1 MITVYGTPGTGPSGG
16 RSQVEMGDDAGI
28 RVQWVSNEFEA
39 RGKRFSVTDGY
50 RPTGIE
56 SDYWVDDESKT
67 STGGFN
73 QWYAIGQH
81 KRRNA
86 AYAAPAGQ
94 SDHSKTWYG
103 AGAIDCD
110 VDDMALRHLLMGCV
124 GMIQTDSTESWHF
137 AIRSEPASRWDRT
150 KVKAPIE
157 KAPKPTPSVVKNPNR
172 LKEAITMYLVQQSDG
187 EKRVFIML
195 QTGALHLTSQKQ
207 VNSYIEHFTGLGLTG
222 PGYSIPLSRSSE
234 SITLISMANE
244 AQANKVL
251 TMPKK

>member
-1 MITVYGTPGTGPSGG
+1 MRTVYGTPGTGPGGKG

-50 RPTGIE
+50 RPTGVE
-56 SDYWVDDESKT
+56 SDYWVDNPSKT

-103 AGAIDCD
+103 AGAIDCS
-110 VDDMALRHLLMGCV
+110 VDDMALRHLLMGYV
-124 GMIQTDSTESWHF
+124 GMVQTDSTESWHF
-137 AIRSEPASRWDRT
+137 AIRSEPASWWDRT
-150 KVKAPIE
+150 KVKSPIE
-157 KAPKPTPSVVKNPNR
+157 KTPKPTPSAVKNPNR
-172 LKEAITMYLVQQSDG
+172 LKEANKMFLVEETNGQ
-187 EKRVFIML
+187 KRVLIMSEK
-195 QTGALHLTSQKQ
+195 GATHLTKTEQ
-207 VNSYIEHFTGLGLTG
+207 VTAWKVIFAKMGLTG
-222 PGYSIPLSRSSE
+222 EGYSDAMKLSWDTITHASE
-234 SITLISMANE
+234 GIQGKDL
-244 AQANKVL
+244 
-251 TMPKK
+251 KK